1 MARIQPPHIGNG
13 DTRSPDAV
21 GRSRGARLGTALFW
35 IVGGALH
42 FVIPRQ
48 FESFVPPQ
56 LGRWRK
62 ELVVA
67 SAIAE
72 IAGGIAVLPD
82 RTRRLAR
89 WWLLATLVAV
99 YPANINMAVN
109 SKHFPDIPAP
119 ALWARLPLQFLFA
132 RNTWRGT
139 R

>member
-1 MARIQPPHIGNG
+1 MTRQPPRTRNG
-13 DTRSPDAV
+13 DTPGAEAIRRTTA
-21 GRSRGARLGTALFW
+21 ARLGTALFW

-56 LGRWRK
+56 LARWRK

-82 RTRRLAR
+82 RTRRFAR

-99 YPANINMAVN
+99 YPANINMALN
-109 SKHFPDIPAP
+109 SKDYPDIPAP
-119 ALWARLPLQFLFA
+119 ALWARLPLQLLFA
-132 RNTWRGT
+132 RNVWRGT

>member
-1 MARIQPPHIGNG
+1 MTQQLPRTRNG
-13 DTRSPDAV
+13 DTPGAEAIRRTTA
-21 GRSRGARLGTALFW
+21 ARLGTALFW

-48 FESFVPPQ
+48 FESFVPLR

-62 ELVVA
+62 ELVVG

-82 RTRRLAR
+82 RTRRFAR

-99 YPANINMAVN
+99 YPANISMALN
-109 SKHFPDIPAP
+109 SKNYPDIPAP

-132 RNTWRGT
+132 RNAWRGT

>member
-1 MARIQPPHIGNG
+1 MAQTQHPGAR
-13 DTRSPDAV
+13 R
-21 GRSRGARLGTALFW
+21 ARLGTALFW

-48 FESFVPPQ
+48 FESFVPAR
-56 LGRWRK
+56 LGRWRR
-62 ELVVA
+62 ELVVP

-72 IAGGIAVLPD
+72 IAGGVAVLPNQ
-82 RTRRLAR
+82 TRRWAR

-109 SKHFPDIPAP
+109 SKDYPTIPAP

-132 RNTWRGT
+132 RNTRRGT

>member
-1 MARIQPPHIGNG
+1 MAQTQHPGAR
-13 DTRSPDAV
+13 R
-21 GRSRGARLGTALFW
+21 ARLGKALFW

-48 FESFVPPQ
+48 FESFVPAR
-56 LGRWRK
+56 LGRWRR
-62 ELVVA
+62 ELVVP

-72 IAGGIAVLPD
+72 IAGGVAVLPNQ
-82 RTRRLAR
+82 TRRWAR

-109 SKHFPDIPAP
+109 SKDYPTIPAP

-132 RNTWRGT
+132 RNTRRGT

>member
-1 MARIQPPHIGNG
+1 MTQQLPRTRNG
-13 DTRSPDAV
+13 DTPGAEAIRRTTA
-21 GRSRGARLGTALFW
+21 ARLGTALFW

-48 FESFVPPQ
+48 FESFVPPR

-82 RTRRLAR
+82 RTRRFAR

-109 SKHFPDIPAP
+109 SKDFPNIPAP
-119 ALWARLPLQFLFA
+119 ALWARLPLQFVFA
-132 RNTWRGT
+132 RITWRGT

>member
-1 MARIQPPHIGNG
+1 MTQQPPRTRNGNTHG
-13 DTRSPDAV
+13 TEADRPTPA
-21 GRSRGARLGTALFW
+21 ARLGTALFW

-48 FESFVPPQ
+48 FESFVPPR
-56 LGRWRK
+56 LARWRR

-89 WWLLATLVAV
+89 W
-99 YPANINMAVN
+99 
-109 SKHFPDIPAP
+109 
-119 ALWARLPLQFLFA
+119 
-132 RNTWRGT
+132 
-139 R
+139 

>member
-1 MARIQPPHIGNG
+1 MARIQRPRIRNG
-13 DTRSPDAV
+13 DTQATDAV
-21 GRSRGARLGTALFW
+21 GRSRRARLGTALFW

-42 FVIPRQ
+42 FVMPRQ
-48 FESFVPPQ
+48 FESFVPPR
-56 LGRWRK
+56 LGRWRR
-62 ELVVA
+62 ELVVV
-67 SAIAE
+67 SGIAE

-82 RTRRLAR
+82 RTRHLAR

-109 SKHFPDIPAP
+109 SKDFPDIPAP

>member
-13 DTRSPDAV
+13 DTRAADAV

-42 FVIPRQ
+42 FVIPRR

-56 LGRWRK
+56 LGRWRR

-72 IAGGIAVLPD
+72 IAGGVAGLPD
-82 RTRRLAR
+82 RKRGLSR
-89 WWLLATLVAV
+89 WWLLTTLVAA
-99 YPANINMAVN
+99 YPGQI
-109 SKHFPDIPAP
+109 
-119 ALWARLPLQFLFA
+119 
-132 RNTWRGT
+132 T
-139 R
+139 

>member
-13 DTRSPDAV
+13 DTRAPDAV

-48 FESFVPPQ
+48 FESFVPPR
-56 LGRWRK
+56 LRRWRK

-82 RTRRLAR
+82 RTRRFAR

-99 YPANINMAVN
+99 YPANISMALN
-109 SKHFPDIPAP
+109 SK
-119 ALWARLPLQFLFA
+119 
-132 RNTWRGT
+132 N
-139 R
+139 

>member
-13 DTRSPDAV
+13 DTRAPDAV

-72 IAGGIAVLPD
+72 IAGGSAVLPD
-82 RTRRLAR
+82 RTRRLGR
-89 WWLLATLVAV
+89 GWPPATPVAGH
-99 YPANINMAVN
+99 PANIHKAVN
-109 SKHFPDIPAP
+109 SQDYPDLA
-119 ALWARLPLQFLFA
+119 
-132 RNTWRGT
+132 
-139 R
+139 

>member
-1 MARIQPPHIGNG
+1 MARIQLHRIRNEN
-13 DTRSPDAV
+13 TRAPDAV

-67 SAIAE
+67 SAITE

-82 RTRRLAR
+82 RTRRFAR

-99 YPANINMAVN
+99 YPANINMALKSMDYADVR
-109 SKHFPDIPAP
+109 AT
-119 ALWARLPLQFLFA
+119 ALCARLPLQFLFA
-132 RNTWRGT
+132 RNTWRRT

>member
-1 MARIQPPHIGNG
+1 MTQQLPRTRNG
-13 DTRSPDAV
+13 DTPGAEAIRRTTA
-21 GRSRGARLGTALFW
+21 ARLGTALFW

-42 FVIPRQ
+42 FVIPRP
-48 FESFVPPQ
+48 FESFVPLR

-62 ELVVA
+62 ELVVG

-82 RTRRLAR
+82 RTRRFAR

-99 YPANINMAVN
+99 YPANISMALN
-109 SKHFPDIPAP
+109 SKNYPDIPAP

-132 RNTWRGT
+132 RNAWRGT